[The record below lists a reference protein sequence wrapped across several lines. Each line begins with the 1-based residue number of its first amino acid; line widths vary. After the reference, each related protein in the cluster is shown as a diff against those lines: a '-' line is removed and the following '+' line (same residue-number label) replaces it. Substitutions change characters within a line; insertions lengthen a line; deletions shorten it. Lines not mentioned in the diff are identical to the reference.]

1 MEMWI
6 WQLYQNEI
14 NFFERK
20 ADELLVET
28 IIHETKM
35 DKRKQQQL
43 QPTEED
49 IDQLL
54 KMIVS
59 MLKAI
64 AIIETYRYF
73 QMLQILLTDQ
83 NTHLFYAKRDQHFE
97 NLLIVFLLKIKN
109 EEKIDFTIKQ

>member
-6 WQLYQNEI
+6 WQHYQNEI

-20 ADELLVET
+20 ADKILVET

-43 QPTEED
+43 QPTKED

-54 KMIVS
+54 KLIVK

-64 AIIETYRYF
+64 AVVETYRYF
-73 QMLQILLTDQ
+73 QMSKILLTNQ
-83 NTHLFYAKRDQHFE
+83 NTNLFYDKRNGHFE
-97 NLLIVFLLKIKN
+97 NLLMVFILKIKN
-109 EEKIDFTIKQ
+109 DQEIHFSINQ

>member
-6 WQLYQNEI
+6 WQHYQNEI
-14 NFFERK
+14 NFFDRK
-20 ADELLVET
+20 ADEILVDT

-43 QPTEED
+43 QPTKED

-54 KMIVS
+54 KLIVK

-64 AIIETYRYF
+64 AVVETYRYF
-73 QMLQILLTDQ
+73 QMSKILLTNQ
-83 NTHLFYAKRDQHFE
+83 NTNLFYDKRNQHFE
-97 NLLIVFLLKIKN
+97 NLLMVFILKIKKDQ
-109 EEKIDFTIKQ
+109 EIDFAINQ

>member
-6 WQLYQNEI
+6 WQIYQNQI

-20 ADELLVET
+20 ADELLVKT

-43 QPTEED
+43 QVTEED
-49 IDQLL
+49 IDQLH
-54 KMIVS
+54 KMIIS
-59 MLKAI
+59 TLKAI

-73 QMLQILLTDQ
+73 QMLQILLNDQ
-83 NTHLFYAKRDQHFE
+83 NIYLFYAKREQHFE
-97 NLLIVFLLKIKN
+97 NLLIVFLLKIKT
-109 EEKIDFTIKQ
+109 EQEIDFTISR